1 MRNKLINTVLT
12 IAGCAAVAAMLSC
25 GPKAIKEESVL
36 DTPDN
41 HFSQGM
47 RELDRNNVAEAL
59 KEFERAK
66 SLNPNY
72 PEAFAGMGLA
82 YAYQGDFEKA
92 LKAVDEALG
101 KSDKSYES
109 RVIKGRVLSMRRKEG
124 DDWVKDAAEEFDRAI
139 KLNPNNDKAYFY
151 KAEAYKLGYQFGLAA
166 DAYSKVIAMKGEHA
180 GKADAEYATMQKI
193 QRAAPGTKV
202 GMKIAL
208 IPEIDR
214 ADLSVLL
221 LEELKLEEVYKKKK
235 QPSYSTDYQAPAD
248 PTKMEQPQAAKLAD
262 ATDISTHWAKNWIND
277 IIRLGAIEPFPDH
290 KFYPDEKIT
299 RANYAKTMEDILV
312 AVTSDQTLRTKY
324 FGGQSRFPDLRSDHF
339 SYNACALMVDR
350 GIMSADKITGAFNP
364 EGKISGADALLI
376 IRDFQNALRMT
387 F

>member
-1 MRNKLINTVLT
+1 MKKKSLLFLMTAL
-12 IAGCAAVAAMLSC
+12 ALALALGC
-25 GPKAIKEESVL
+25 GTKALKQESVL

-47 RELDRNNVAEAL
+47 RELDRGNIANAL
-59 KEFERAK
+59 KEFDRAK
-66 SLNPNY
+66 ALDPNY
-72 PEAFAGMGLA
+72 PEAYAGVGLA
-82 YAYQGDFEKA
+82 LAYQKNYDKA
-92 LKAVDEALG
+92 LESVDQALG
-101 KSDKSYES
+101 KNDKSYEA
-109 RVIKGRVLSMRRKEG
+109 RVIKGRIYSMRMKEG
-124 DDWVKDAAEEFDRAI
+124 DDWVKDAVNEFDRAI
-139 KLNPNNDKAYFY
+139 KINPNSDKAYFY
-151 KAEAYKLGYQFGLAA
+151 KAEAYKLGYQFGPAA
-166 DAYSKVIAMKGEHA
+166 EAYSQVIAKKGEFA

-235 QPSYSTDYQAPAD
+235 QPTYDTDFKAPTD
-248 PTKMEQPQAAKLAD
+248 PTKMEQPKAEALAP
-262 ATDISTHWAKNWIND
+262 ATDIATHWAKNWIED
-277 IIRLGAIEPFPDH
+277 IMRLGAIEAFPDH

-299 RANYAKTMEDILV
+299 RANYAKTMEGILI
-312 AVTSDQTLRTKY
+312 AATGDQALATKY
-324 FGGQSRFPDLRSDHF
+324 IGGQSRFPDLRSDHF
-339 SYNACALMVDR
+339 SYNAVALMVDR

-364 EGKISGADALLI
+364 EGKVSGADALLI
-376 IRDFQNALRMT
+376 IREFQNALRMT

>member
-1 MRNKLINTVLT
+1 MKTVWS
-12 IAGCAAVAAMLSC
+12 IAALALMAAMMSC
-25 GPKAIKEESVL
+25 GPKALKQQSVL

-41 HFSQGM
+41 HFNQGM
-47 RELDRNNVAEAL
+47 RELERNNVAEAL
-59 KEFERAK
+59 KEFDRARA
-66 SLNPNY
+66 LDPNY

-92 LKAVDEALG
+92 LNAVEQALG
-101 KSDKSYES
+101 KNGNSYEA
-109 RVIKGRVLSMRRKEG
+109 RVIKGRVISMRRKEG
-124 DDWVKDAAEEFDRAI
+124 DDWVKDAANEFDRAI
-139 KLNPNNDKAYFY
+139 KQNPNNDKAYFY
-151 KAEAYKLGYQFGLAA
+151 KAEAYKLGYQFGPAA
-166 DAYSKVIAMKGEHA
+166 DAYSKVISLKGEFA

-193 QRAAPGTKV
+193 QRAAPGTKI

-208 IPEIDR
+208 IPEIGR

-221 LEELKLEEVYKKKK
+221 LEELKLEEVFKKKK
-235 QPSYSTDYQAPAD
+235 TPTYSTDYKAPTD
-248 PTKMEQPQAAKLAD
+248 PTKMDQPQAQKLAD

-277 IIRLGAIEPFPDH
+277 IIRIGAMESFPDH
-290 KFYPDEKIT
+290 KFYPDQKIT

-312 AVTSDQTLRTKY
+312 AATGDQSLRTKY

-364 EGKISGADALLI
+364 EGKVSGADALLI

>member
-1 MRNKLINTVLT
+1 
-12 IAGCAAVAAMLSC
+12 
-25 GPKAIKEESVL
+25 
-36 DTPDN
+36 
-41 HFSQGM
+41 M

-66 SLNPNY
+66 ALDPNY

-92 LKAVDEALG
+92 LKSVDEALG
-101 KSDKSYES
+101 KSGNSYEA
-109 RVIKGRVLSMRRKEG
+109 RVIKGRILSMRRKEG
-124 DDWVKDAAEEFDRAI
+124 DDWVKEAVNEFDRAI

-151 KAEAYKLGYQFGLAA
+151 KAEAYKLGYQFGPAA
-166 DAYSKVIAMKGEHA
+166 EAYGKVIALKGEHA

-193 QRAAPGTKV
+193 QRAAPGTKI

-235 QPSYSTDYQAPAD
+235 QPTYNTDYKAPTD
-248 PTKMEQPQAAKLAD
+248 PTKMEQPQAEKLAD

-277 IIRLGAIEPFPDH
+277 IIRLGAMESFPDH

-299 RANYAKTMEDILV
+299 RANYAKTMEGILIT
-312 AVTSDQTLRTKY
+312 ATGDPTLATKY
-324 FGGQSRFPDLRSDHF
+324 VGGQSRFPDVRSDHF

-364 EGKISGADALLI
+364 EGKVSGADALLI

>member
-1 MRNKLINTVLT
+1 MRNKLTKTMLVL
-12 IAGCAAVAAMLSC
+12 AAFALISVLLSC
-25 GPKAIKEESVL
+25 GPKAIKQESVL

-59 KEFERAK
+59 KEFERARA
-66 SLNPNY
+66 LDPNY
-72 PEAFAGMGLA
+72 PEAFAGAGLA
-82 YAYQGDFEKA
+82 YAYQGDYEKA
-92 LKAVDEALG
+92 LNSVDQALG
-101 KSDKSYES
+101 KNDKSYEA
-109 RVIKGRVLSMRRKEG
+109 RVIKGRIFSMRRKEG
-124 DDWVKDAAEEFDRAI
+124 DDWVKDAVNEFDRATKI
-139 KLNPNNDKAYFY
+139 NPNNDKAYFY
-151 KAEAYKLGYQFGLAA
+151 KAEAYKLGYQFGPAA
-166 DAYSKVIAMKGEHA
+166 DAYSKVIAMKGEYA

-193 QRAAPGTKV
+193 QRAAPGTKI

-214 ADLSVLL
+214 ADLAVLL

-235 QPSYSTDYQAPAD
+235 QPNFETDFKAPTD
-248 PTKMEQPQAAKLAD
+248 PTKMEQPQAQKLAD
-262 ATDISTHWAKNWIND
+262 ATDISTHWAKNWISD
-277 IIRLGAIEPFPDH
+277 IMRLGAMESFPDH
-290 KFYPDEKIT
+290 KFYPDQKVT

-312 AVTSDQTLRTKY
+312 QVTGDQTLRTKY
-324 FGGQSRFPDLRSDHF
+324 FGSQSRFPDLRSDHF

-350 GIMSADKITGAFNP
+350 GIMSADKISGAFNP
-364 EGKISGADALLI
+364 EGKVSGADALLI

>member
-1 MRNKLINTVLT
+1 MQTLLSMAVLVML
-12 IAGCAAVAAMLSC
+12 AALMSC
-25 GPKAIKEESVL
+25 GPKAIKQESVL

-47 RELDRNNVAEAL
+47 RELERNNVAEAL
-59 KEFERAK
+59 KEFERARA
-66 SLNPNY
+66 LDPNY
-72 PEAFAGMGLA
+72 PEAFAGTGLA

-92 LKAVDEALG
+92 LNSADQALG
-101 KSDKSYES
+101 KNDKSYES
-109 RVIKGRVLSMRRKEG
+109 RVIKGRILGMRRKEG
-124 DDWVKDAAEEFDRAI
+124 DDWVKDAVEEFDRAI
-139 KLNPNNDKAYFY
+139 KLNPSNDKAYFY
-151 KAEAYKLGYQFGLAA
+151 KAETYKLGYQFGPAA

-235 QPSYSTDYQAPAD
+235 QPTYETGFQAPAD
-248 PTKMEQPQAAKLAD
+248 PTKMQQPQAQKLAD

-277 IIRLGAIEPFPDH
+277 ILRLGAMESFPDH
-290 KFYPDEKIT
+290 KFYPDQKIT
-299 RANYAKTMEDILV
+299 RANYARTMEDILV
-312 AVTSDQTLRTKY
+312 AVTSDQSLRTKY
-324 FGGQSRFPDLRSDHF
+324 FGGQSRFPDMRSDHF
-339 SYNACALMVDR
+339 SYNACALMADR
-350 GIMSADKITGAFNP
+350 GIMTADKITGAFNP
-364 EGKISGADALLI
+364 EGKVSGADALLI

>member
-1 MRNKLINTVLT
+1 MKPVSTVVALVT
-12 IAGCAAVAAMLSC
+12 VAAMMSC

-59 KEFERAK
+59 KEFDRAK
-66 SLNPNY
+66 ALNPNY

-92 LKAVDEALG
+92 MDAVNEALG
-101 KSDKSYES
+101 KSDKSYEA
-109 RVIKGRVLSMRRKEG
+109 RVIKGRIFSMRRKEG
-124 DDWVKDAAEEFDRAI
+124 DDWAKDAAEEFDRAI

-151 KAEAYKLGYQFGLAA
+151 KAEAYKLAYQFGPAA
-166 DAYSKVIAMKGEHA
+166 EAYSKVIAMKGEHA

-221 LEELKLEEVYKKKK
+221 LEELKLGEVYQKKK
-235 QPSYSTDYQAPAD
+235 QPTYSTDYKAPTD
-248 PTKMEQPQAAKLAD
+248 PTKMEQPQAEKLAD

-277 IIRLGAIEPFPDH
+277 IIRLGAMEPFPDH

-312 AVTSDQTLRTKY
+312 SVTSDHSLRTKY
-324 FGGQSRFPDLRSDHF
+324 FGGQSRFPDMRSDHF

-350 GIMSADKITGAFNP
+350 GIMSADKISGAFNP
-364 EGKISGADALLI
+364 EGKVSGADALLI